1 MGSAI
6 QIQFCRLLVTDMK
19 RTLTLL
25 TFGGFETVLIIAFT
39 TCAALAQETTP
50 SFKIASPPACQNN
63 KGETVQFE
71 NQMSS
76 KAKSAAGMARRDDKG
91 VPVIYRFA
99 YAKSPQSLQKFI
111 DRHECAHHQIGD
123 IDRPHPPRNSP
134 DHMMNES
141 IADCIAILRMRDEST
156 DSQAQIKDVTIALR
170 QAMDAVGFPPST
182 IDSRI
187 SNIDNC
193 AQKDSTAAE
202 FIKAVLDHRTAN

>member
-1 MGSAI
+1 
-6 QIQFCRLLVTDMK
+6 MK
-19 RTLTLL
+19 RSLSLL
-25 TFGGFETVLIIAFT
+25 AFCGFETMLIIAFAA
-39 TCAALAQETTP
+39 CAALAQETTT
-50 SFKIASPPACQNN
+50 SFEIASPPACQNN
-63 KGETVQFE
+63 KGETVRFE
-71 NQMSS
+71 NRISP

-111 DRHECAHHQIGD
+111 DRHECAHHQTGD

-141 IADCIAILRMRDEST
+141 IADCIAILRMRDETT
-156 DSQAQIKDVTIALR
+156 DSQTQIKNVTHVLR

-193 AQKDSTAAE
+193 TQKDSTAAE
-202 FIKAVLDHRTAN
+202 FIKAVLDHRAAN

>member
-6 QIQFCRLLVTDMK
+6 QIQFRRLIGTDMK

-25 TFGGFETVLIIAFT
+25 TLCSFETMLVIAFA
-39 TCAALAQETTP
+39 TCAALAQETLP
-50 SFKIASPPACQNN
+50 SYAIASPPACHNN
-63 KGETVQFE
+63 KGEPVRFE
-71 NQMSS
+71 NQMSP

-111 DRHECAHHQIGD
+111 DHHECAHHQTGD

-141 IADCIAILRMRDEST
+141 IADCIAILRMRDET
-156 DSQAQIKDVTIALR
+156 TNSQAQIKNVKMALR
-170 QAMDAVGFPPST
+170 QAMGEVGFPTST

-193 AQKDSTAAE
+193 AQKNTTAVE
-202 FIKAVLDHRTAN
+202 FIKAVLDHRAAN

>member
-1 MGSAI
+1 MKPSLSLLA
-6 QIQFCRLLVTDMK
+6 FC
-19 RTLTLL
+19 
-25 TFGGFETVLIIAFT
+25 GFETMLIIAFA
-39 TCAALAQETTP
+39 TCTALAQETTP
-50 SFKIASPPACQNN
+50 SFEIASPPACQNN
-63 KGETVQFE
+63 KGEPVRFE
-71 NQMSS
+71 NQISP

-111 DRHECAHHQIGD
+111 DRHECAHHQTGD

-141 IADCIAILRMRDEST
+141 IADCIAILHMRDEST
-156 DSQAQIKDVTIALR
+156 DSQAQIKNVTIALT

-193 AQKDSTAAE
+193 AQKDGTAAE
-202 FIKAVLDHRTAN
+202 FIKAALDHRAAN

>member
-1 MGSAI
+1 MKPSLSLLA
-6 QIQFCRLLVTDMK
+6 FC
-19 RTLTLL
+19 
-25 TFGGFETVLIIAFT
+25 GFETMLIIAFAA
-39 TCAALAQETTP
+39 CAALAQETTT
-50 SFKIASPPACQNN
+50 SFEIASPPACQNN
-63 KGETVQFE
+63 KGETVRFE
-71 NQMSS
+71 NRMSP

-111 DRHECAHHQIGD
+111 DRHECAHHQTGD

-156 DSQAQIKDVTIALR
+156 KSEAQLKNVKMALR
-170 QAMDAVGFPPST
+170 QAMGDVGFPTRT

-187 SNIDNC
+187 SNINNC
-193 AQKDSTAAE
+193 AQKNTTAVE
-202 FIKAVLDHRTAN
+202 FIKAVLDHRAAN

>member
-1 MGSAI
+1 MKPSLSLLA
-6 QIQFCRLLVTDMK
+6 FC
-19 RTLTLL
+19 
-25 TFGGFETVLIIAFT
+25 GFETMLIIAFA
-39 TCAALAQETTP
+39 TCTALAQETTP
-50 SFKIASPPACQNN
+50 SFEIVSPPACQNN
-63 KGETVQFE
+63 KGEPVRFE
-71 NQMSS
+71 NQISP

-111 DRHECAHHQIGD
+111 DRHECAHHQTGD
-123 IDRPHPPRNSP
+123 IDRLHPPRNSP

-141 IADCIAILRMRDEST
+141 IADCIAILRMRDETT
-156 DSQAQIKDVTIALR
+156 DSQGQIKNVTIALT

-193 AQKDSTAAE
+193 AQKDTTAAE
-202 FIKAVLDHRTAN
+202 FIKAVLDHRAAN

>member
-1 MGSAI
+1 
-6 QIQFCRLLVTDMK
+6 MK
-19 RTLTLL
+19 RSLSLL
-25 TFGGFETVLIIAFT
+25 AFCGFETMLIIAFA

-50 SFKIASPPACQNN
+50 SFEIASSPACQNN
-63 KGETVQFE
+63 KGETVRFE
-71 NQMSS
+71 NRISP

-99 YAKSPQSLQKFI
+99 YARSPQSLQKFI
-111 DRHECAHHQIGD
+111 DRHECAHHQTGD

-156 DSQAQIKDVTIALR
+156 NSEAQIKNVKMALR
-170 QAMDAVGFPPST
+170 QAMGEVGFPPST

-193 AQKDSTAAE
+193 AQKNITAVE
-202 FIKAVLDHRTAN
+202 FIKAVLDHRAAN

>member
-1 MGSAI
+1 M
-6 QIQFCRLLVTDMK
+6 R

-25 TFGGFETVLIIAFT
+25 TLCGFETMLVITFA
-39 TCAALAQETTP
+39 TCAALAQETAL
-50 SFKIASPPACQNN
+50 SFEIASPPLCQDN
-63 KGETVQFE
+63 KGEPVRFE
-71 NQMSS
+71 NQLSS
-76 KAKSAAGMARRDDKG
+76 KSKSAAGMARRDDKG

-99 YAKSPQSLQKFI
+99 YEKSPQSLQKFI
-111 DRHECAHHQIGD
+111 DRHECAHHQTGD

-141 IADCIAILRMRDEST
+141 IADCIAILRMRDET
-156 DSQAQIKDVTIALR
+156 ADSQTQIKNVTIALT

-193 AQKDSTAAE
+193 AQKDTTAVE
-202 FIKAVLDHRTAN
+202 FIKAVMDHRAEN

>member
-1 MGSAI
+1 
-6 QIQFCRLLVTDMK
+6 MK
-19 RTLTLL
+19 RSLSLL
-25 TFGGFETVLIIAFT
+25 AFCGFQTMLIIAFAA
-39 TCAALAQETTP
+39 CAALAQETTT
-50 SFKIASPPACQNN
+50 SFEIASPPACQNN
-63 KGETVQFE
+63 KGETVRFE
-71 NQMSS
+71 NRISP

-111 DRHECAHHQIGD
+111 DRHECAHHQTGD

-141 IADCIAILRMRDEST
+141 IADCIAILRMRDETT
-156 DSQAQIKDVTIALR
+156 DSQTQIKNVTHVLR

-202 FIKAVLDHRTAN
+202 FIKAVLDHRAAN

>member
-1 MGSAI
+1 MKPSLSLLA
-6 QIQFCRLLVTDMK
+6 FC
-19 RTLTLL
+19 
-25 TFGGFETVLIIAFT
+25 GFETMLIIAFA
-39 TCAALAQETTP
+39 TCTALAQETTP
-50 SFKIASPPACQNN
+50 SFEIASPPACQNN
-63 KGETVQFE
+63 KGEPVRFE
-71 NQMSS
+71 NQISP

-111 DRHECAHHQIGD
+111 DRHECAHHQTGD

-141 IADCIAILRMRDEST
+141 IADCIAILRMRDETT
-156 DSQAQIKDVTIALR
+156 DSQGQIKNVTIALT

-193 AQKDSTAAE
+193 AQKDTTAVQ
-202 FIKAVLDHRTAN
+202 FIKAVLDRRAAN

>member
-6 QIQFCRLLVTDMK
+6 QIQFRRLIGTNMR

-25 TFGGFETVLIIAFT
+25 TLCGFETMLVITFA
-39 TCAALAQETTP
+39 TCAALAQETAL
-50 SFKIASPPACQNN
+50 SFEIASPPLCQNN
-63 KGETVQFE
+63 KGEPVRFE
-71 NQMSS
+71 NQLSS
-76 KAKSAAGMARRDDKG
+76 KSKSAAGMARRDDKG

-111 DRHECAHHQIGD
+111 DRHECAHHQTGD

-141 IADCIAILRMRDEST
+141 IADCIAILRMRDETT
-156 DSQAQIKDVTIALR
+156 DSQAQIKNVTTALR
-170 QAMDAVGFPPST
+170 QTMDAVGFPPST

-193 AQKDSTAAE
+193 AQKDTTAVE
-202 FIKAVLDHRTAN
+202 FIKAVMDHRAEN

>member
-1 MGSAI
+1 
-6 QIQFCRLLVTDMK
+6 MK
-19 RTLTLL
+19 RSLSLL
-25 TFGGFETVLIIAFT
+25 AFCGFETMLIIAFA
-39 TCAALAQETTP
+39 TCAASAQETTP
-50 SFKIASPPACQNN
+50 SFEISSPPACQNN
-63 KGETVQFE
+63 KGETVRFE
-71 NQMSS
+71 NRISP

-91 VPVIYRFA
+91 MPIIYRFA

-111 DRHECAHHQIGD
+111 DRHECEHHQTGD

-141 IADCIAILRMRDEST
+141 IADCIAILRMRDETT
-156 DSQAQIKDVTIALR
+156 DSQTQIKNVTHVLR

-182 IDSRI
+182 IDSRL

-202 FIKAVLDHRTAN
+202 FIKAVLDHRAAN

>member
-1 MGSAI
+1 
-6 QIQFCRLLVTDMK
+6 MK
-19 RTLTLL
+19 RSLSLL
-25 TFGGFETVLIIAFT
+25 AFCGFETMLIIAFA

-50 SFKIASPPACQNN
+50 SFEIASPPACQNN
-63 KGETVQFE
+63 KGETVRFE
-71 NQMSS
+71 NRISP

-111 DRHECAHHQIGD
+111 DRHECAHHQTGD

-141 IADCIAILRMRDEST
+141 IADCIAILRMRDETT
-156 DSQAQIKDVTIALR
+156 DSQTQIKNVTHVLR

-182 IDSRI
+182 IHSRL
-187 SNIDNC
+187 SNIDYC

-202 FIKAVLDHRTAN
+202 FIKAVLDHRAAN

>member
-1 MGSAI
+1 MKLSLSLLA
-6 QIQFCRLLVTDMK
+6 FC
-19 RTLTLL
+19 
-25 TFGGFETVLIIAFT
+25 GFETMLIIAFA
-39 TCAALAQETTP
+39 TCTALAQETTP
-50 SFKIASPPACQNN
+50 SFEIVSPPACQNN
-63 KGETVQFE
+63 KGEPVRFE
-71 NQMSS
+71 NQISP

-111 DRHECAHHQIGD
+111 DRHECAHHQTGD

-141 IADCIAILRMRDEST
+141 IADCIAILRMRDET
-156 DSQAQIKDVTIALR
+156 ADSQTQIKNVTIALTR
-170 QAMDAVGFPPST
+170 AMDAVGFPPST

-193 AQKDSTAAE
+193 AQKNSTAAE
-202 FIKAVLDHRTAN
+202 FIKAVLDHRAAN

>member
-1 MGSAI
+1 
-6 QIQFCRLLVTDMK
+6 MK
-19 RTLTLL
+19 RSLSLL
-25 TFGGFETVLIIAFT
+25 AFCSFETMLIIAFA
-39 TCAALAQETTP
+39 TCATLAQETTP
-50 SFKIASPPACQNN
+50 SFEIASPPACQNN
-63 KGETVQFE
+63 KGETVRFE
-71 NQMSS
+71 NRISP

-111 DRHECAHHQIGD
+111 DRHECAHHQTGD

-141 IADCIAILRMRDEST
+141 IADCIAILRMRDETT
-156 DSQAQIKDVTIALR
+156 DSQTQIKNVTHVLR

-202 FIKAVLDHRTAN
+202 FIKAVLDHRATN

>member
-1 MGSAI
+1 
-6 QIQFCRLLVTDMK
+6 MK
-19 RTLTLL
+19 RSLSLL
-25 TFGGFETVLIIAFT
+25 AFCGFETMLIIAFAA
-39 TCAALAQETTP
+39 CAALAQETTT
-50 SFKIASPPACQNN
+50 SFEIASPPACQNN
-63 KGETVQFE
+63 KGETVRFE
-71 NQMSS
+71 NRISP

-111 DRHECAHHQIGD
+111 DRHECAHHQTGD

-141 IADCIAILRMRDEST
+141 IADCIAILRMRDETT
-156 DSQAQIKDVTIALR
+156 DSQTQIKNVTHVLR

-182 IDSRI
+182 IDSRL

-202 FIKAVLDHRTAN
+202 FIKAVLDHRAAN

>member
-1 MGSAI
+1 M
-6 QIQFCRLLVTDMK
+6 RL
-19 RTLTLL
+19 TLTLL
-25 TFGGFETVLIIAFT
+25 TFCGFETVLIIAFA

-50 SFKIASPPACQNN
+50 SFEIASPPACQNN
-63 KGETVQFE
+63 KGETVRFE
-71 NQMSS
+71 NRISP

-111 DRHECAHHQIGD
+111 DRHECAHHQTGD

-141 IADCIAILRMRDEST
+141 IADCIAILRMRDETT
-156 DSQAQIKDVTIALR
+156 DSQTQIKNVTHVLR

-202 FIKAVLDHRTAN
+202 FIKAVLDHRAAN

>member
-1 MGSAI
+1 
-6 QIQFCRLLVTDMK
+6 MK
-19 RTLTLL
+19 RTLALL
-25 TFGGFETVLIIAFT
+25 TLCSFETMLVIAFA
-39 TCAALAQETTP
+39 TCTALAQETTP
-50 SFKIASPPACQNN
+50 SYAIASPPACQNN
-63 KGETVQFE
+63 KGEPVRFE
-71 NQMSS
+71 NQMSP
-76 KAKSAAGMARRDDKG
+76 KAKSAAGMARRDEKG

-111 DRHECAHHQIGD
+111 DHHECAHHQTGD

-156 DSQAQIKDVTIALR
+156 NSGAQIKNVKMALR
-170 QAMDAVGFPPST
+170 QAMGEVGFPPST

-193 AQKDSTAAE
+193 AKKNTTAVE
-202 FIKAVLDHRTAN
+202 FIKAVLDHRAAN

>member
-1 MGSAI
+1 
-6 QIQFCRLLVTDMK
+6 MK
-19 RTLTLL
+19 RSLSLL
-25 TFGGFETVLIIAFT
+25 AFCGFETMLIIAFAA
-39 TCAALAQETTP
+39 CAALAQETTP
-50 SFKIASPPACQNN
+50 SFEIASPPACQNN
-63 KGETVQFE
+63 KGETVWFE
-71 NQMSS
+71 NRISP

-111 DRHECAHHQIGD
+111 DRHECAHHQTGD

-141 IADCIAILRMRDEST
+141 IADCIAILRMRDETT
-156 DSQAQIKDVTIALR
+156 DSQTQIKNVTHVLR

-202 FIKAVLDHRTAN
+202 FIKAVLDHRAAN

>member
-1 MGSAI
+1 
-6 QIQFCRLLVTDMK
+6 MK

-25 TFGGFETVLIIAFT
+25 TFCGFETMLIIAFA

-50 SFKIASPPACQNN
+50 SFEIASPPACQSN
-63 KGETVQFE
+63 KGEPVRFE
-71 NQMSS
+71 NRISP
-76 KAKSAAGMARRDDKG
+76 KAKSAAGMAKRDDRG

-111 DRHECAHHQIGD
+111 DRHECAHHQTGD

-141 IADCIAILRMRDEST
+141 IADCIAILRMRDET
-156 DSQAQIKDVTIALR
+156 ADSQTQIKNVTIALT

-193 AQKDSTAAE
+193 TQKNSTAAE
-202 FIKAVLDHRTAN
+202 FIKAVLDHRAAN

>member
-1 MGSAI
+1 MKPSLSLLA
-6 QIQFCRLLVTDMK
+6 FC
-19 RTLTLL
+19 
-25 TFGGFETVLIIAFT
+25 GFETMLIIAFA
-39 TCAALAQETTP
+39 TCTALAQETTP
-50 SFKIASPPACQNN
+50 SFEIASPPACQNN
-63 KGETVQFE
+63 KGEPVRFE
-71 NQMSS
+71 NQISP

-111 DRHECAHHQIGD
+111 DRHECAHHQTGD

-156 DSQAQIKDVTIALR
+156 DSQAQIKNLTIALT

-193 AQKDSTAAE
+193 AQKDGTAAE
-202 FIKAVLDHRTAN
+202 LIKAILDHRAAN

>member
-1 MGSAI
+1 
-6 QIQFCRLLVTDMK
+6 MK
-19 RTLTLL
+19 RSLSLL
-25 TFGGFETVLIIAFT
+25 AFCSFETMLIIAFA
-39 TCAALAQETTP
+39 TCATLAQETTP
-50 SFKIASPPACQNN
+50 SFEIASPPACQNN
-63 KGETVQFE
+63 KGETVRFE
-71 NQMSS
+71 NRISP

-111 DRHECAHHQIGD
+111 DRHECAHHQTGD

-141 IADCIAILRMRDEST
+141 IADCIAILRMRDETT
-156 DSQAQIKDVTIALR
+156 DSQTQIKNVTHVLR

-202 FIKAVLDHRTAN
+202 FIKAVLDHRAAN

>member
-1 MGSAI
+1 
-6 QIQFCRLLVTDMK
+6 MK
-19 RTLTLL
+19 RSLSLL
-25 TFGGFETVLIIAFT
+25 AFCGFETMLIIAFAA
-39 TCAALAQETTP
+39 CAALAQETTT
-50 SFKIASPPACQNN
+50 SFEIASPPACQNN
-63 KGETVQFE
+63 KGETVRFE
-71 NQMSS
+71 NRISP

-111 DRHECAHHQIGD
+111 DRHECAHHQTGD

-141 IADCIAILRMRDEST
+141 IADCIAILRMRDETT
-156 DSQAQIKDVTIALR
+156 DSQTQIKNVTHALR

-202 FIKAVLDHRTAN
+202 FIKAVLDHRAAN